1 MRLDKR
7 AFRSA
12 LGQDLPEARAKLA
25 VNIRSRL
32 DQGQKAGGPP
42 RPVCPNAGSEETSL
56 RERCKIERMVA
67 DGHEQARIASVRRA
81 YAVRQAGERE
91 PARLRSV
98 NPCGRRRNT
107 HAFPLAP
114 RPPTAAPSGS
124 APLTRLRSW
133 TPQPPCR

>member
-81 YAVRQAGERE
+81 DAVRSEERRVGKE
-91 PARLRSV
+91 CVRTCRSRWS
-98 NPCGRRRNT
+98 PY
-107 HAFPLAP
+107 P
-114 RPPTAAPSGS
+114 
-124 APLTRLRSW
+124 
-133 TPQPPCR
+133 

>member
-67 DGHEQARIASVRRA
+67 DGHEQARIASRSEEHTSELQSLMRIS
-81 YAVRQAGERE
+81 YAVFCLKKKNNHIIRPSQQYMT
-91 PARLRSV
+91 PYYYSSII
-98 NPCGRRRNT
+98 T
-107 HAFPLAP
+107 PL
-114 RPPTAAPSGS
+114 SIS
-124 APLTRLRSW
+124 Y
-133 TPQPPCR
+133 

>member
-56 RERCKIERMVA
+56 RERCKLERMVA
-67 DGHEQARIASVRRA
+67 DGHEQARLASVRRA
-81 YAVRQAGERE
+81 RAEEHTSELQSRMRIPHA
-91 PARLRSV
+91 AFRLKTK
-98 NPCGRRRNT
+98 NYT
-107 HAFPLAP
+107 QH
-114 RPPTAAPSGS
+114 
-124 APLTRLRSW
+124 
-133 TPQPPCR
+133 TPH

>member
-56 RERCKIERMVA
+56 RERCEIERMVA
-67 DGHEQARIASVRRA
+67 DGHEQARIAPVRPVA
-81 YAVRQAGERE
+81 AVRKAGERAA
-91 PARLRSV
+91 ARMPSG
-98 NPCGRRRNT
+98 NTWGTRRNKTAPYSALRHT
-107 HAFPLAP
+107 HEPHAAHARVMIP
-114 RPPTAAPSGS
+114 RRATK
-124 APLTRLRSW
+124 
-133 TPQPPCR
+133 

>member
-32 DQGQKAGGPP
+32 DQGHKAGGPP
-42 RPVCPNAGSEETSL
+42 RPVSPNAGSAETSL

-67 DGHEQARIASVRRA
+67 DGPEQARLAPVRRPDPPP
-81 YAVRQAGERE
+81 QA
-91 PARLRSV
+91 
-98 NPCGRRRNT
+98 
-107 HAFPLAP
+107 
-114 RPPTAAPSGS
+114 RPPAIART
-124 APLTRLRSW
+124 SW
-133 TPQPPCR
+133 RAHVD